1 MRINTNLNAM
11 IATNQMSKNT
21 ALAGSSMEKLSTG
34 LRITKAGDDAAGLAV
49 SEKMRAQIRGM
60 EQAER
65 NVQDGISMVQTAEGA
80 LEEAG
85 NIAQRMRELGVQAGN
100 DTLSAEDRTKVK
112 EELKD
117 IVTIQIVSF
126 PQEGMYAYKNGVELV
141 EEGLKMGA
149 DCVGAIPHFEYAKEF
164 GVKHVYGSV
173 DEMLADE
180 NIDIV
185 YIATPHNSHYE
196 FLMKAL
202 QSGKHVFCEKAITVN
217 DTQLEEAVKLAA
229 EKKLVICDGMTLYH
243 MPIFKKL
250 KEIVDSGKLGPV
262 KMIQVN
268 FGSCKEYDVTNRF
281 FSKELAGGALL
292 DIGVYATSFAR
303 FFMKSKPDTILT
315 TANYFETGVDETSGI
330 ILRNPDG
337 QMAVMALTMRAKQP
351 KRGVVA
357 CEDGFIEIYNYPRGD
372 KATITYTSD
381 GHTETIEAGETA
393 YALDYEVEDMQ
404 NYVLNG
410 GSEEYLTYSRDVM
423 SVLTDIRKQWGMI
436 YPFE

>member
-1 MRINTNLNAM
+1 MKKLNWGM
-11 IATNQMSKNT
+11 LGTGWIAHEMGE
-21 ALAGSSMEKLSTG
+21 AL
-34 LRITKAGDDAAGLAV
+34 
-49 SEKMRAQIRGM
+49 
-60 EQAER
+60 
-65 NVQDGISMVQTAEGA
+65 
-80 LEEAG
+80 
-85 NIAQRMRELGVQAGN
+85 QRVNGEIYACCARSIE
-100 DTLSAEDRTKVK
+100 SAEK
-112 EELKD
+112 
-117 IVTIQIVSF
+117 
-126 PQEGMYAYKNGVELV
+126 
-141 EEGLKMGA
+141 
-149 DCVGAIPHFEYAKEF
+149 YAKEF

-292 DIGVYATSFAR
+292 DIGVYATSFVR

-330 ILRNPDG
+330 ILRNP
-337 QMAVMALTMRAKQP
+337 
-351 KRGVVA
+351 
-357 CEDGFIEIYNYPRGD
+357 
-372 KATITYTSD
+372 D